1 MVLNNVPSPSLG
13 GVAPIAT
20 MTGLPAMSPTDHLA
34 FPGPT
39 EMAIRESIQA
49 SKQDHVKNLRK
60 VLDEMHRCTNQVN
73 REVRAGARMSH
84 NKKLGAAVAQFDIG
98 DYVLYADVWQH
109 TRSQLR
115 VSWCRP
121 AQVTGTVSNWI
132 FVIENLITG
141 QGREAHASRLKVYA
155 DSSLNVSDDVLK
167 HAAHNS

>member
-1 MVLNNVPSPSLG
+1 
-13 GVAPIAT
+13 
-20 MTGLPAMSPTDHLA
+20 
-34 FPGPT
+34 
-39 EMAIRESIQA
+39 
-49 SKQDHVKNLRK
+49 
-60 VLDEMHRCTNQVN
+60 MHRCTNQVN

-84 NKKLGAAVAQFDIG
+84 NKKLGTAVAQFDTG

-115 VSWCRP
+115 VNWCRP

-167 HAAHNS
+167 HAAHSSQGHVVDKVLNARYNSEAKRHGIDVRRRGLSNKEDSLRSSRHAATRRSSGCASLCQE